1 MLPIFMRSDSRIMRI
16 MAIDYGDSRTGI
28 ACCDRSEL
36 ISTPYPQIYEKGIHK
51 VVDAVVNRI
60 EELKPE
66 LIVIGLPKNMNGSE
80 GERAEKTR
88 KFGSLLSEKTDLEI
102 VFWDERGTTITATY
116 YMNETNT
123 RGKKRKAILDSAS
136 AVVILDNYLQYRK
149 NSAG

>member
-1 MLPIFMRSDSRIMRI
+1 MRI

-28 ACCDRSEL
+28 ACCDKSEL
-36 ISTPYPQIYEKGIHK
+36 ISTPYPQIYEKGVHK
-51 VVDAVVNRI
+51 LVDAVIQRI
-60 EELKPE
+60 NELEPQ
-66 LIVIGLPKNMNGSE
+66 LIVIGLPKNMDGTE
-80 GERAEKTR
+80 GGRAQKTR
-88 KFGSLLSEKTDLEI
+88 KFGELLSEKTDLEI

-149 NSAG
+149 NTLI

>member
-1 MLPIFMRSDSRIMRI
+1 MRI

-28 ACCDRSEL
+28 ACCDKSEL
-36 ISTPYPQIYEKGIHK
+36 ISTPYPQIYEKGVHK
-51 VVDAVVNRI
+51 LVDAVIQRI
-60 EELKPE
+60 NELEPQ
-66 LIVIGLPKNMNGSE
+66 LIVIGLPKNMDGTE
-80 GERAEKTR
+80 GERAQKTR
-88 KFGSLLSEKTDLEI
+88 KFGELLSDKTDLEI

-149 NSAG
+149 NTLI